1 MTIDQKYEARL
12 SALRLWARDVAAR
25 GFIAPSE
32 NDLAAIAIAKSID
45 APGVNADIVHAWQG
59 AIRTLLK
66 QVAFNIVDP
75 HRQLG
80 SEYDSPESN
89 AAVPTQPGQ
98 AAAAPAAAPSGAPAH
113 ALAQVRATAGSR
125 TEERVGQDARGQPP
139 VEPSKDATAPAVES
153 SLVEQSIELLKEWR
167 TQAVDDARPF
177 ASQLKDRDL
186 RNVANGKRDL
196 PAVQSQLPGVAQ
208 GFAQELVELL
218 ATINPLL
225 AEPAAPAADLAVP
238 EHATHSSAD
247 PAPPT
252 RRAART
258 AASGVAPAQVPV
270 AAQPAR
276 TAAKAGVAADP
287 VGHAAGEGIDA
298 SLFAAYDFISSG
310 VMPETIK
317 ATKTLDGSRRYSWEP
332 GAAEGA
338 VKIYRLISGDET
350 APYTP
355 DQADVIAITT
365 EPHALDARAFSTAVR
380 YVQVWCHTG
389 RDRLDAMT
397 SQPSLHATMEVVAE
411 VPAVD
416 IREDEGRIIGQ
427 WTALPGTQK
436 VQIFRIPANRA
447 AFSSGDPAYRIH
459 ADGTNLGGFVDAQ
472 AERGAAYVYQVHAEA
487 AVYEQTLLSAPAVVP
502 ITVSAVLLPVEDLTV
517 SVNADE
523 DTDTV
528 LVDLRWK
535 IPPGGRV
542 DIYRTAT
549 PPPAGIELK
558 PLEEAILDQGGL
570 RPEFRLAHPI
580 EPADGTAAM
589 LNVPWP
595 VQWTRT
601 YFTPVTVLDGRAHV
615 GASRV
620 STRPTRI
627 RNAKVVERV
636 DSQILTFEW
645 PDGADAVMVYR
656 GVTGQGPENALA
668 GQPLEISHSAYNQ
681 RGGMYFPATLP
692 AEGCDLHLVPVSFE
706 AGNRVAGSVTTV
718 NYPWIMR
725 VGYRV
730 APRKAKFTGKL
741 TGLTVVVD
749 SRTPNAALTG
759 FVLVYNHERLPLTA
773 ADGQALNMM
782 RDMDGADPATR
793 VFNPHNRTAQD
804 PPDTWK
810 TDPETWNSEVRSG
823 AGYVRLFPHVPLDVL
838 KQMAVLDPGVK
849 ELSLNSR
856 GNPGWGLFGGR

>member
-32 NDLAAIAIAKSID
+32 QDLAAIAIAKSLD
-45 APGVNADIVHAWQG
+45 APGVDAGIVHAWQG
-59 AIRTLLK
+59 AITTLLK
-66 QVAFNIVDP
+66 QVAFNIADP
-75 HRQLG
+75 HSQLG
-80 SEYDSPESN
+80 SEYDVPESEAGLPAQP
-89 AAVPTQPGQ
+89 AAGGEEVP
-98 AAAAPAAAPSGAPAH
+98 AEAPAR
-113 ALAQVRATAGSR
+113 ALANARATAITQMQQVKVKDLS
-125 TEERVGQDARGQPP
+125 GQPNIEASKH
-139 VEPSKDATAPAVES
+139 EPES
-153 SLVEQSIELLKEWR
+153 SAEPSLVEQSIELLKAWR

-196 PAVQSQLPGVAQ
+196 TAVQSQLPGVAQ
-208 GFAQELVELL
+208 GFAHELVELL
-218 ATINPLL
+218 ASINPPM
-225 AEPAAPAADLAVP
+225 AELDLTEADSAVP
-238 EHATHSSAD
+238 EHAAHLPAD

-252 RRAART
+252 RRAARS
-258 AASGVAPAQVPV
+258 AASEVAWEVAPLAPVQRERAALETGATVAPADH
-270 AAQPAR
+270 AEGAEIDPA
-276 TAAKAGVAADP
+276 
-287 VGHAAGEGIDA
+287 
-298 SLFAAYDFISSG
+298 LFAAYDFIASG
-310 VMPETIK
+310 IKPETIK
-317 ATKTLDGSRRYSWEP
+317 VAKTLDGSRRYSWAP
-332 GAAEGA
+332 GGAERA

-355 DQADVIAITT
+355 DQADVIAIT
-365 EPHALDARAFSTAVR
+365 EDGHAVDARVFSTAVR
-380 YVQVWCHTG
+380 YVQVWCHAG
-389 RDRLDAMT
+389 RDRVDAMN
-397 SQPSLHATMEVVAE
+397 SQPVLHATVEVVAE

-436 VQIFRIPANRA
+436 VQIFRIPANKA

-487 AVYEQTLLSAPAVVP
+487 AVYEQTLLSAPSVVP
-502 ITVSAVLLPVEDLTV
+502 ITVSAVLLPVDDLNVT
-517 SVNADE
+517 VNADE
-523 DTDTV
+523 DADTV
-528 LVDLRWK
+528 LVDLRWR

-549 PPPAGIELK
+549 PPAAGIELK
-558 PLEEAILDQGGL
+558 PLEEATLEQGGL

-580 EPADGTAAM
+580 EPENGTAAM

-645 PDGADAVMVYR
+645 PAGADAVMVYR
-656 GVTGQGPENALA
+656 GPAGQGPENALA

-681 RGGMYFPATLP
+681 RGGMYFPSNLP

-730 APRKAKFTGKL
+730 APRKAKFTGKV
-741 TGLTVVVD
+741 TGFTVVVD
-749 SRTPNAALTG
+749 SHTPNAALPG
-759 FVLVYNHERLPLTA
+759 FMLVYNHERLPLTA
-773 ADGQALNMM
+773 SDGQPLNMM
-782 RDMDGADPATR
+782 RDMDGAEPATR
-793 VFNPHNRTAQD
+793 VFTPHSRTIKD

-810 TDPETWNSEVRSG
+810 TDPETWNSEVR
-823 AGYVRLFPHVPLDVL
+823 AGTGYIRLFPQVPMNVL

-849 ELSLNSR
+849 DLTLNSR
-856 GNPGWGLFGGR
+856 GNSGWGPFGGR